1 MPGRRGWGR
10 VRGLDVVN
18 FGRAMVRV
26 GEIVDHESLKAWL
39 DEQSEEHLYEVAV
52 SLATRC
58 ALRVFPIWA
67 KEMRADR
74 ARERNLAHLPI
85 LRSILISGVA
95 AQMPTPDIKFA
106 ATAATAFAT
115 ARASSAADA
124 AFAAARAA
132 FDAADAAADDDARAD
147 RVCSAA
153 ANAAAAFA
161 LALAEAADAVFAAAM
176 WDALQQ
182 DIQALERGGNL
193 LTLPLW
199 PTATPG
205 EISAAWTKGR
215 DWMQDNP
222 GYGFWIRWYEAV
234 LTGRS
239 VTGDWQSH
247 WQLMQDIALIA
258 PEDWDKGAEHVAGVI
273 DLISQKHALQR
284 EVARIKRALEN
295 EIFNAETL
303 GRHRDN
309 LPDDMPP
316 SRVVQYRRQ
325 LREVQE
331 ELEAVEA
338 ALQPPIPDAAL
349 LEEVTGRLSAA
360 WERLKATA
368 RAIGVAIV
376 AGVTIYVSAAIG
388 HAGVRGMDW
397 LIDEGVPVLIQSLG
411 SVSPKP
417 LPAPQAPK
425 HARGERVPD
434 KR

>member
-115 ARASSAADA
+115 ARASSAA
-124 AFAAARAA
+124 
-132 FDAADAAADDDARAD
+132 
-147 RVCSAA
+147 
-153 ANAAAAFA
+153 AAAFA

-182 DIQALERGGNL
+182 DIQALERGDNL

-199 PTATPG
+199 PEATPD
-205 EISAAWTKGR
+205 EIFAAWTKGR
-215 DWMQDNP
+215 DWMQANS
-222 GYGFWIRWYEAV
+222 GYRFWIRWYEAV

-284 EVARIKRALEN
+284 EVDRTKRALEN

-303 GRHRDN
+303 GKHRDN
-309 LPDDMPP
+309 LPDDLPP
-316 SRVVQYRRQ
+316 SHVVQYRAQ
-325 LREVQE
+325 LREILQ
-331 ELEAVEA
+331 ELEAVKA
-338 ALQPPIPDAAL
+338 ALEPPVPDVEV
-349 LEEVTGRLSAA
+349 LEEATGRLHAA
-360 WERLKATA
+360 WVKIKRFPLAAGFVVLMGAAATGA
-368 RAIGVAIV
+368 
-376 AGVTIYVSAAIG
+376 AGQL
-388 HAGVRGMDW
+388 GVRGIDW
-397 LIDEGVPVLIQSLG
+397 IIDEGAPALIQSLRSG
-411 SVSPKP
+411 SPKP
-417 LPAPQAPK
+417 SPAPQAPK